1 MHMLGEKWPVLKV
14 EKLMQ
19 LRSYVFAEDI
29 KQKKRLMSRI
39 LDMNI
44 WNLCYHVK
52 ANWNRINSS
61 KRAIKWFVKGSK
73 QSYKLLQQA
82 LVCSDYIV

>member
-29 KQKKRLMSRI
+29 KQKKKT
-39 LDMNI
+39 
-44 WNLCYHVK
+44 HVK
-52 ANWNRINSS
+52 NPWHEYLKSVLPCQS
-61 KRAIKWFVKGSK
+61 KLEQDK
-73 QSYKLLQQA
+73 
-82 LVCSDYIV
+82 